1 MPSRRHR
8 SAMLSSPR
16 SPSSTMRI
24 FSSGGELPSASP
36 TDLYVD
42 MVRHQMPLLDLAFF
56 LLGQATHYVAQIRSN
71 LPETRFLPI
80 LRDEYDVIL
89 TLPTTVI

>member
-1 MPSRRHR
+1 
-8 SAMLSSPR
+8 
-16 SPSSTMRI
+16 MRI

-71 LPETRFLPI
+71 LPEYRILPI